1 MAVTTNEPHKSLE
14 DLIRQRA
21 HALWLERL
29 ARGQPGTAESDWR
42 IAELE
47 LAAVKHDS
55 PRSESKAGNDH

>member
-1 MAVTTNEPHKSLE
+1 MSLTVNEPHKSLE

-21 HALWLERL
+21 HAIWLERL

-47 LAAVKHDS
+47 VAVKHDS